1 MLDLL
6 IIVRVFTNNVY
17 VNLDVIGVEC
27 VFCCVIVG
35 YSVVVMNYIETN
47 EGC

>member
-17 VNLDVIGVEC
+17 VNLNVIEVAR

-35 YSVVVMNYIETN
+35 YSVVMMNYMKTN

>member
-17 VNLDVIGVEC
+17 VNLNVIEMEC
-27 VFCCVIVG
+27 VFFCVIVG
-35 YSVVVMNYIETN
+35 YSVVMMNYMKTN

>member
-6 IIVRVFTNNVY
+6 IIVRVFTNNIY
-17 VNLDVIGVEC
+17 VNLDVIEAEC

-35 YSVVVMNYIETN
+35 YSVVMMSCMKTN